1 VVPQSLLPTPVTADP
16 DPAIPSYDMNAAFM
30 SSQLRESG
38 IHAVGSGGWR
48 GQRDGSSF
56 PVCVVG
62 GLPFGERLL
71 MWWNFVARSAEE
83 ITRARE
89 DWAAGRFDPVYGY
102 PGAPLAAPPLPGVPL
117 KPR

>member
-1 VVPQSLLPTPVTADP
+1 V
-16 DPAIPSYDMNAAFM
+16 
-30 SSQLRESG
+30 
-38 IHAVGSGGWR
+38 
-48 GQRDGSSF
+48 
-56 PVCVVG
+56 
-62 GLPFGERLL
+62 PFGERLL

-89 DWAAGRFDPVYGY
+89 DWAAGRFPEVRGS

>member
-1 VVPQSLLPTPVTADP
+1 
-16 DPAIPSYDMNAAFM
+16 
-30 SSQLRESG
+30 
-38 IHAVGSGGWR
+38 
-48 GQRDGSSF
+48 
-56 PVCVVG
+56 
-62 GLPFGERLL
+62 